1 MHYLLGLINGNCIF
15 PVKKCNL
22 LYCGSIDG
30 PDVSIDGSVICK
42 AHCVRDSG
50 VLVDPQ
56 LKFMAHINSIVSRA
70 HTRSNLI
77 LKCFVSRDRTTLVKA
92 FTTYLRPLVEYA
104 SPVWS
109 PSRLTPIDKIET
121 VQRRFT
127 KRIPGLQSHS
137 YHIRLTLLGI
147 QSLEAGR
154 LKADLLY
161 RVGQIK

>member
-1 MHYLLGLINGNCIF
+1 ML
-15 PVKKCNL
+15 
-22 LYCGSIDG
+22 
-30 PDVSIDGSVICK
+30 IDGSVICK
-42 AHCVRDSG
+42 AHCVRDLG

-56 LKFMAHINSIVSRA
+56 LKFMAHVNSVVSRA

-77 LKCFVSRDRTTLVKA
+77 LKCFVSRNRTTLVKA
-92 FTTYLRPLVEYA
+92 FTTYVRPLVEYA

-109 PSRLTPIDKIET
+109 PSTLTAIDNIET

-147 QSLEAGR
+147 ESLEARR
-154 LKADLLY
+154 LKADYVCLQNF
-161 RVGQIK
+161 V